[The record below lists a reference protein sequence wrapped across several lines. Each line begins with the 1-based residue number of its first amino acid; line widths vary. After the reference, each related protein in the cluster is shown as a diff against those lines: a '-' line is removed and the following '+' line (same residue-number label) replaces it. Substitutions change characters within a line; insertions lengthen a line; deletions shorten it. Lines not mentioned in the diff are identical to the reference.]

1 MRLPELLRTAAFR
14 LALWQGLLFL
24 LVAAVLAGIV
34 GWQVHM
40 FGRDQ
45 LRAAIR
51 ADTQRL
57 LEERDEPDRGGLRDE
72 IAERLRAGGTE
83 HTLIALLDAHG
94 KRLTGN
100 LPASIDLSGLAPGW
114 HTVDMPRGY
123 YADDGDDASAALWLQ
138 RLPDGSMLVVGRD
151 RTGLNQLDETLA
163 GAFAIASGAAL
174 LLALIGGLLLGRSYL
189 RRVRVVG
196 ASAQRIMDGDLA
208 ARIPARTQGGDE
220 FDLLARQLNAM
231 LARIQSL
238 MESMRQVSND
248 IAHDLR
254 TPLTHL
260 RQRMETAARATD
272 AQALRAALAQGQHDI
287 DQVLSTFSAMLSIAR
302 IEARERR
309 AGFGMVDLSMLL
321 GDLAADYAPVAEER
335 GQRLVTRIAAAGIA
349 VLGDRR
355 LLQQLFAN
363 LIENAMTHSPV
374 HTEIML
380 SLAPVGERDF
390 LAAVADRGPGIPAA
404 ERTAVFKRFYR
415 LDRSRATPGS
425 GLGLAL
431 VQAIAELHGFRC
443 VIEDNAPGTRVLL
456 RGARVAQQPATETP

>member
-100 LPASIDLSGLAPGW
+100 LPASIDLLGLAPGW
-114 HTVDMPRGY
+114 HTVDMPHGY

-138 RLPDGSMLVVGRD
+138 RLPDGGMLVVGRD

-163 GAFAIASGAAL
+163 SAFAIASGAAL

-208 ARIPARTQGGDE
+208 ARIPARAQGGDE

-260 RQRMETAARATD
+260 RQRMETATRATD

-309 AGFGMVDLSMLL
+309 AGFGVVDLSVLL
-321 GDLAADYAPVAEER
+321 SDLAADYAPVAEER
-335 GQRLVTRIAAAGIA
+335 GQRLATRIAAGIA

-374 HTEIML
+374 HTEIVL
-380 SLAPVGERDF
+380 NLTSGGERHF
-390 LAAVADRGPGIPAA
+390 LAVVADRGPGIPAA
-404 ERTAVFKRFYR
+404 ERTEVFKRFYR

-431 VQAIAELHGFRC
+431 VQAIAELHGFHC
-443 VIEDNAPGTRVLL
+443 AIEDNAPGTRVLL
-456 RGARVAQQPATETP
+456 RGARAAPAGSSDLS

>member
-100 LPASIDLSGLAPGW
+100 LPASIDLFGLAPGW

-208 ARIPARTQGGDE
+208 ARIPARAQGGDE
-220 FDLLARQLNAM
+220 FDL

-309 AGFGMVDLSMLL
+309 AGFGVVDLSVLL
-321 GDLAADYAPVAEER
+321 SDLAADYAPVAEER
-335 GQRLVTRIAAAGIA
+335 GQRLATRIAADIA

-363 LIENAMTHSPV
+363 LIENAMTHSPA
-374 HTEIML
+374 HTEIVL
-380 SLAPVGERDF
+380 NLTSGGERDF
-390 LAAVADRGPGIPAA
+390 LAVVADRGPGIPAA

-431 VQAIAELHGFRC
+431 VQAIAELHGFC
-443 VIEDNAPGTRVLL
+443 CAIEDNAPGARVLL
-456 RGARVAQQPATETP
+456 RGARAAQQHATETP